1 MHPSSHL
8 AGDGLRRRGFTLIE
22 LLVVIA
28 IIAVLIALLL
38 PAVQQAREAARR
50 SQCLNNLKQIGLG
63 LHNYH
68 DTHNTFPPGWIGAN
82 PATGAHDIEGLNGFG
97 WGTMMLPYVE
107 QNNLYDQF
115 RFPLSIIDDT
125 TGTPTN
131 KALLATKLSVFECP
145 SDPHENTWEI
155 EPEGGGTPIAT
166 LATANYVGLF
176 GYQYVGALPDPDDD
190 RDLHVCEELSPGQQC
205 AGDGV
210 FFQNS
215 RITLGHITDGTSN
228 TIMVGERASQVNAN
242 APPFYS
248 TWSGVIPEGEEA
260 FARILGSA
268 DHTVNGGVHAED
280 FSSRH
285 TGGAHFILGDGHA
298 KFIGENIDLFV
309 FRALGTRAGGEV
321 VGEF

>member
-1 MHPSSHL
+1 MRPFSVL
-8 AGDGLRRRGFTLIE
+8 RRDDARRRGFTLIE

-68 DTHNTFPPGWIGAN
+68 DTHNAFPPGWIGAN
-82 PATGAHDIEGLNGFG
+82 PATGAHDVNGPNGFG
-97 WGTMMLPYVE
+97 WGTMMLPYIE
-107 QNNLYDQF
+107 QGNLYDQF
-115 RFPLSIIDDT
+115 RFSLSIIDNT

-131 KALLATKLSVFECP
+131 KSLLATKLSVFACP
-145 SDPHENTWEI
+145 SDPHEDTWEI
-155 EPEGGGTPIAT
+155 EPEGGGTPIAR

-176 GYQYVGALPDPDDD
+176 GFQYVGALSDPAGD
-190 RDLHVCEELSPGQQC
+190 RDLHVCEELAPGQQC

-210 FFQNS
+210 FFHNS
-215 RITLGHITDGTSN
+215 RITIGHITDGTSN
-228 TIMVGERASQVNAN
+228 TIMVGERASQVGSNVD
-242 APPFYS
+242 PFYS
-248 TWSGVIPEGEEA
+248 TWTGVVPDGEEA
-260 FARILGSA
+260 FARVLGST
-268 DHTVNGGVHAED
+268 DHSPNGGMHAED

-298 KFIGENIDLFV
+298 KFISENVDLLV
-309 FRALGTRAGGEV
+309 FRAIGTRAKGEV
-321 VGEF
+321 VGDF